1 MEKKCP
7 EHLGTG
13 ITPKDS
19 ECHSHESDTQQKL
32 HNLHCR
38 VIGCPHALSGG
49 EKYEE
54 VPTVAPRNTVER
66 ALKLLDKNK

>member
-19 ECHSHESDTQQKL
+19 ECHSHESNTQQTL

-38 VIGCPHALSGG
+38 VIGCPHALSG
-49 EKYEE
+49 EE
-54 VPTVAPRNTVER
+54 RHGDVVIVKPRNVVER
-66 ALKLLDKNK
+66 ALKLLDKK